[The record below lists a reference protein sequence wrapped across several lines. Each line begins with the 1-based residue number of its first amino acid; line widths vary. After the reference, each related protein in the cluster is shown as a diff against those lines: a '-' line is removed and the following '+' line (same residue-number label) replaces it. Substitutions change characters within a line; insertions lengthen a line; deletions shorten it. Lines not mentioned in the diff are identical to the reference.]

1 MYVLT
6 DYDVTCNDAD
16 FRVQAITI
24 YRFYIR
30 CTRCSAELTFKTDPS
45 MCNLFPYHL
54 QYSHYDTENMDYT
67 CEKGAK
73 RNFEPWREAKLAEEN
88 EEERLDRLE
97 REAAEHDAM
106 KELET
111 KTLDAKTEMAIADKL
126 DEIRTR
132 NARLERADRGGD
144 VSFVRDEID
153 HERERQEAED
163 AEAAKLAFMTGTGER
178 VRRLQEEEEDEQAPN
193 LVSPSIGDAT
203 NTIAALTP
211 GESSTPA
218 FARIK
223 KKKKDFAAALGI
235 KKKVAS

>member
-1 MYVLT
+1 
-6 DYDVTCNDAD
+6 
-16 FRVQAITI
+16 
-24 YRFYIR
+24 
-30 CTRCSAELTFKTDPS
+30 
-45 MCNLFPYHL
+45 
-54 QYSHYDTENMDYT
+54 MDYT

-132 NARLERADRGGD
+132 NARMERADRGGD

-163 AEAAKLAFMTGTGER
+163 AEAAKMAFMTGTGEK
-178 VRRLQEEEEDEQAPN
+178 VRRLQEEEDESRPN
-193 LVSPSIGDAT
+193 LDSPNVGNAT
-203 NTIAALTP
+203 NITT
-211 GESSTPA
+211 TPA
-218 FARIK
+218 SEESATPSFARVK

-235 KKKVAS
+235 KKKAVS

>member
-1 MYVLT
+1 MRKIPLT
-6 DYDVTCNDAD
+6 EC
-16 FRVQAITI
+16 I
-24 YRFYIR
+24 
-30 CTRCSAELTFKTDPS
+30 
-45 MCNLFPYHL
+45 
-54 QYSHYDTENMDYT
+54 ENMDYT

-132 NARLERADRGGD
+132 NARMERADRDGD

-153 HERERQEAED
+153 HERDQQEAED
-163 AEAAKLAFMTGTGER
+163 VEAARLAFTAGTGEK
-178 VRRLQEEEEDEQAPN
+178 VRRLQEDDEEEIPAKEVPLAVKAMMNASSLAHDEA
-193 LVSPSIGDAT
+193 
-203 NTIAALTP
+203 
-211 GESSTPA
+211 STPS
-218 FARIK
+218 FVRTK
-223 KKKKDFAAALGI
+223 KKKKDFGAALGI
-235 KKKVAS
+235 KRKVEA